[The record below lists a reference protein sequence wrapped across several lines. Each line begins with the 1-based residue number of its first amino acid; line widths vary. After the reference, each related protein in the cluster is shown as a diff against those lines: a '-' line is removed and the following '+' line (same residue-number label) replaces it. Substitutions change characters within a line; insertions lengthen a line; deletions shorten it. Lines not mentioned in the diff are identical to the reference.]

1 MPLKDILVGVDMTE
15 TGRERLDFALRLARA
30 HRAHITAYYTS
41 PTTSDTPHGS
51 VEDLAEAA
59 EEAFQSGLSGIEGV
73 WLLSGDP
80 LEADLVAQVRC
91 CDIALLGLGDPER
104 RAPDP
109 QGFAIEDIVRTCG
122 RPVLGLP
129 VSGLPQAFVTN
140 ALVAW
145 DGSRESA
152 RAINDALPL
161 LGGAKQIEVVS
172 IGRDGHDLAVRA
184 VEHLRRHGIAAKA
197 GRSAMLMDD
206 IGSELLDRAAAGDAD
221 LIVAGAFGHA
231 PLTENLFGGASRS
244 LFRQM
249 LVPVLFS
256 H

>member
-1 MPLKDILVGVDMTE
+1 MPLKDMVVSVDMTE

-30 HRAHITAYYTS
+30 HGAHLTAYYTS
-41 PTTSDTPHGS
+41 PTTGDAPHGS
-51 VEDLAEAA
+51 VEDLAAA
-59 EEAFQSGLSGIEGV
+59 TEEAFQSGLSGIEGT

-80 LEADLVAQVRC
+80 LQADFVAQVRS

-104 RAPDP
+104 HSPDP
-109 QGFAIEDIVRTCG
+109 QGFAIEDVVRDCG

-129 VSGLPQAFVTN
+129 VSGLPKAFVSS

-145 DGSRESA
+145 DGSREAA
-152 RAINDALPL
+152 RSLNDALPL
-161 LGGAKQIEVVS
+161 LVDAKQIEVVS
-172 IGRDGHDLAVRA
+172 VGRDGHDLAGRA

-197 GRSAMLMDD
+197 GGSAMLLDD
-206 IGSELLDRAAAGDAD
+206 IGSELLDRAAAADAD